1 MGENLPAVVNIMGRR
16 AFGFHPLCRK
26 ARCRPSPFA
35 VPSQLPSRSESRSRE
50 GTANGDGAGSG
61 WHSSQKPFC
70 VLMEMNSMFAG
81 SGFNPRLCHSLHH
94 QLSSSNTALFFTDAL
109 TATKHAPE
117 GQKES
122 GRAFLRLLLLL
133 SSSSFTFEVLSSA
146 SKAQSQM
153 ARQHNHTDLNH
164 TLLALCTN
172 PVAVHPHTGMGFKT
186 FATGGKYFWAMFG
199 RRVYDGSEFD

>member
-1 MGENLPAVVNIMGRR
+1 MK
-16 AFGFHPLCRK
+16 AFGDFRARQGRCKTWAKISPLLSILWEDERLASTLCVGKRDADRRRSLFPRDSRVGVRVGV
-26 ARCRPSPFA
+26 ARER
-35 VPSQLPSRSESRSRE
+35 R
-50 GTANGDGAGSG
+50 TANGDGAGSG

-122 GRAFLRLLLLL
+122 GRAFLLLLLL
-133 SSSSFTFEVLSSA
+133 LVPLRFCLQLPKP
-146 SKAQSQM
+146 KA
-153 ARQHNHTDLNH
+153 
-164 TLLALCTN
+164 
-172 PVAVHPHTGMGFKT
+172 K
-186 FATGGKYFWAMFG
+186 
-199 RRVYDGSEFD
+199 